1 MYPAWQRARD
11 PNGALIAH
19 NTSTLIHTM
28 KRTPPVDLRPIAVH
42 AMEKYDFLPRY
53 PDAVLREVAGFV
65 QEGKIPE
72 TITGTRD
79 LRFLLWSSID
89 NIDSQD
95 LDQLEYCEHLQG
107 GQFRILV
114 GVADVDAYVGKGTA
128 TDRYAE
134 WNGTSVYT
142 GITTFP
148 MLPDALSK
156 GATSLLPGEDR
167 LAIVAEYTVFPDG
180 SMQFGEVVPAIV
192 QNKAKLVYE
201 TTGAWLSGQGQIP
214 DEIRATP
221 GLEDQ
226 IRLQNEAAK
235 RLRRFRMQQGAL
247 DLETL
252 EASPV
257 IEDGI
262 VRDLIVLAQNPARII
277 IEELMV
283 AANRTMVAA
292 LEKAGLP
299 VIERVVRTPKN
310 WEGIVL
316 TAQALGERLPKEPDA
331 RALSAFL
338 TKRRAADAER
348 FPDLSLTIVKLIGPG
363 EYALLGPGADPV
375 GHFALAVTDYTHATA
390 PNRRYPDLVNQRLIK
405 SALQGTPAP
414 YTLKELAGL
423 AEHLTDREKASK
435 KVERFMHKA
444 EAAVLL
450 KDRINETF
458 DGIVTG
464 AAEKG
469 TYVRIPGPPVE
480 GRVVQGEQGLHVGQK
495 VKVRLLAV
503 DPYRG
508 FIDFAFIGRRR

>member
-1 MYPAWQRARD
+1 
-11 PNGALIAH
+11 
-19 NTSTLIHTM
+19 M
-28 KRTPPVDLRPIAVH
+28 KQQLVDLRPIAIH

-53 PDAVLREVAGFV
+53 PDAVLREVARFV
-65 QEGKIPE
+65 QGKSPDPFPK
-72 TITGTRD
+72 TRD
-79 LRFLLWSSID
+79 CRSLLWSSID
-89 NIDSQD
+89 NADSQD
-95 LDQLEYCEHLQG
+95 LDQLEYCERLPGDQI
-107 GQFRILV
+107 RILV
-114 GVADVDAYVGKGTA
+114 AIADVDAYVGKGTA

-156 GATSLLPGEDR
+156 GATSLLPDEDR
-167 LAIVAEYTVFPDG
+167 LAMVAEYAVFPDG
-180 SMQFGEVVPAIV
+180 STRFGEVTPALV
-192 QNKAKLVYE
+192 RNKAKLVYE
-201 TTGAWLSGQGQIP
+201 TTGAWLSGDGP
-214 DEIRATP
+214 VPEKIRTTP
-221 GLEDQ
+221 GLEGQ
-226 IRLQNEAAK
+226 VRLQHEAAR

-257 IEDGI
+257 IEDGV
-262 VRDLIVLAQNPARII
+262 VRDLIVVTQNPARII

-316 TAQALGERLPKEPDA
+316 TAHALGERLPKEPDA
-331 RALSAFL
+331 KALSAFL
-338 TKRRAADAER
+338 TRRRAADPER
-348 FPDLSLTIVKLIGPG
+348 FPDLSLTVVKLMGPG

-390 PNRRYPDLVNQRLIK
+390 PNRRYPDLINQRLIK
-405 SALQGTPAP
+405 SVVGGTPAP

-469 TYVRIPGPPVE
+469 TYVRILSLPVE
-480 GRVVQGEQGLHVGQK
+480 GRIVQGERGLHVGQK
-495 VKVRLLAV
+495 VKVRLISA

-508 FIDFAFIGRRR
+508 FIDFAFIGRRH